1 MRAKGIIAIFLAWS
15 VLAGGARV
23 ALGAES
29 PEAQQ
34 DEIGRTPPRLSFVDG
49 QVSFWRPGA
58 QDWVQAQVNTPLA
71 PGDELY
77 TGSPGNIELQI
88 GARAF
93 VRGWANTQVG
103 LENQEPDF
111 LQFKVTAGRASFD
124 IRSIDPGRTVEV
136 DTPNAAFTIEHAGY
150 YRVNVDG
157 DRTSFIARRGG
168 RATVTPAQG
177 QAAAIAASEEVVIE
191 GTESPQVSSFA
202 APRLD
207 EWDRWNYARTDALLD
222 AVSARYVSPGTY
234 GVDDLDQHGAWRVV
248 PEYGSVWVPTG
259 VPTGWAPYTTGSWV
273 LDPFYGWTWVDTA
286 PWGWA
291 PYHYGRWVFV
301 NGFWGWAPGPVVVR
315 PAYAPA
321 LVAFFGGPGV
331 GVSVSV
337 GGPLVGWVALGWGEP
352 CVPWWGRPGFVR
364 RPWWGGWGGPRVVN
378 NVVISRTTVVNVEHI
393 HVYRNIHAR
402 NAVVAVHEDRF
413 GHGHI
418 RSARVAQVDVNR
430 LRPTHAAPRVSAT
443 PAHFVPTATRG
454 IRPPEESMRRSVV
467 ATRPPHRERESE
479 PRGER
484 RDPAGVSRPAP
495 RIVTA
500 PPKGEPASVMSRP
513 PFGQSPVERPPAD
526 RRPSPPR
533 QRQDGPRGPERGPER
548 PPSVAREAP
557 AQPQSPPQAKPAPA
571 TPPSQVGRPETS
583 LPQARPGASPQP
595 PAQRPEVSRPPADQG
610 QPKAPPRQDGPRGP
624 ERPPSVAREAPAQPQ
639 PAPQAKPAPATPPS
653 QAGRSETSPPPQAR
667 REATPQPPASRPE
680 VSRPPADQGQPKAGP
695 GRPERGPE
703 SRPSVAREAPVQPQ
717 SAPQAKPA
725 PATPPSP
732 AGRPQASPPPQAR
745 REAAPQPP
753 ARPLPGEPANR
764 LAPNRAPEMKSSR
777 QAERESPKPEGR
789 SGGRPDKGQR
799 ERQGG

>member
-1 MRAKGIIAIFLAWS
+1 MRVKGIIAIFLAWS

-29 PEAQQ
+29 PEPQQ

-58 QDWVQAQVNTPLA
+58 QDWVQAQVNTALA

-77 TGSPGNIELQI
+77 TGSPGNMELQI

-124 IRSIDPGRTVEV
+124 VRSIEPGHTVEV

-150 YRVNVDG
+150 YRVDVSG
-157 DRTSFIARRGG
+157 DRTSFITRRGG

-191 GTESPQVSSFA
+191 GTESPQISSFA

-234 GVDDLDQHGAWRVV
+234 GVDDLDQHGSWRVV
-248 PEYGSVWVPTG
+248 PDYGSVWVPTG

-273 LDPFYGWTWVDTA
+273 RDPYYGWTWVDTA

-315 PAYAPA
+315 PVYAPA

-331 GVSVSV
+331 GVGVSV
-337 GGPLVGWVALGWGEP
+337 GGPVVGWVALGWGEP
-352 CVPWWGRPGFVR
+352 CVPWWGRPGFIH

-378 NVVISRTTVVNVEHI
+378 NVVIHRTTVVNVQEVN
-393 HVYRNIHAR
+393 VYRNVNVR

-413 GHGHI
+413 GHGHV
-418 RSARVAQVDVNR
+418 RSARVTQVDVKN
-430 LRPTHAAPRVSAT
+430 LRPTHEAPQVAST
-443 PAHFVPTATRG
+443 PAHFVPTPNRG
-454 IRPPEESMRRSVV
+454 IRPSEESWKRSVV
-467 ATRPPHRERESE
+467 ATRPPHRDRESE
-479 PRGER
+479 AKGER
-484 RDPAGVSRPAP
+484 REGPAGVPKPEP

-500 PPKGEPASVMSRP
+500 PPKGQPASVVSRP
-513 PFGQSPVERPPAD
+513 PFGQSSIERPPAD
-526 RRPSPPR
+526 RRPPPPR
-533 QRQDGPRGPERGPER
+533 QRQDGPRGPERGER
-548 PPSVAREAP
+548 PPSAARETP
-557 AQPQSPPQAKPAPA
+557 AQPQSPPQAQPAPA
-571 TPPSQVGRPETS
+571 APPSQASRPETTPPPQARRETSPQPPPQAARPAPVAPPAPAGRPETPPSQGRRE
-583 LPQARPGASPQP
+583 ASPQP
-595 PAQRPEVSRPPADQG
+595 PAQRPEVSKPPADQG

-624 ERPPSVAREAPAQPQ
+624 ERPAPQAQ
-639 PAPQAKPAPATPPS
+639 PAPAAPPS
-653 QAGRSETSPPPQAR
+653 QASRPVTTPPPQAR
-667 REATPQPPASRPE
+667 RETSPQPPPQAARPAPVAPPAPAGRPETPPSQGRREASPQPPAQRPE
-680 VSRPPADQGQPKAGP
+680 VSK
-695 GRPERGPE
+695 
-703 SRPSVAREAPVQPQ
+703 
-717 SAPQAKPA
+717 
-725 PATPPSP
+725 
-732 AGRPQASPPPQAR
+732 
-745 REAAPQPP
+745 PP
-753 ARPLPGEPANR
+753 ARPLPGEPASR
-764 LAPNRAPEMKSSR
+764 LAPNRAEMKAPR
-777 QAERESPKPEGR
+777 QPERESHQPQGR
-789 SGGRPDKGQR
+789 SGGKPDKGQ
-799 ERQGG
+799 GG